1 MRVRDTDYM
10 PEIEAANS
18 LRPSLTATL
27 MLLVVSAFLVWAVVW
42 AAFAEVAEVTR
53 GAGRIIPASEVQVVQ
68 SLEGGILTELL
79 VDEGDKVAQGQLL
92 LRLDDVAQA
101 AEARSTTAQIKALEA
116 QRARL
121 VAEISGG
128 ELRFPADVAR
138 DYPEFVANERA
149 LFDSRRADL
158 ARAITIV
165 EDQIRQTRA
174 REEETRA
181 RLRALDS
188 NIPLFREE
196 LEIEER
202 LVARNAGR
210 AIDVNRI
217 RQRLNEA
224 VGERS
229 SAASILE
236 RLAAER
242 AEQEQRIEELR
253 SQFATEAQGELN
265 EIDVRVAALE
275 EGLNPLADR
284 VRRTEL
290 RSPVNGIVQRIA
302 VKTPGG
308 VVQAAMRLV
317 EIVPIEDDLVVRAR
331 IQPQDVAFLHPGQ
344 DVRVKITAYD
354 HLIFGSLD
362 GALERI
368 SADTVVDENGNSF
381 FEVDVRTRGSLV
393 DNDGQ
398 PLPIIPGM
406 IAEVDVITG
415 NRTILDYML
424 KPILRVRSRALTER

>member
-27 MLLVVSAFLVWAVVW
+27 MLLVVGAFLVWAVVW

-53 GAGRIIPASEVQVVQ
+53 GAGRVIPASEVQVVQ

-79 VDEGDKVAQGQLL
+79 VDEGDKVTQGQLL

-128 ELRFPADVAR
+128 DLRFPADLAR

-181 RLRALDS
+181 RARALDS

-196 LEIEER
+196 LAIEER

-253 SQFATEAQGELN
+253 SQFATEAQGALN
-265 EIDVRVAALE
+265 EIDVQVAALE